1 MSLASYFR
9 FNFVSNS
16 GTTFGS
22 YGPRFLILPA
32 LLLASTVSPA
42 AISFV
47 QENYAVP
54 QTSQASVPVTYTA
67 AEVAGDT
74 NIVAIGWSDSTSS
87 PTSVTDTK
95 GNVYTLAVGPTR
107 QTSMQSAAIYVAK
120 NVVAAAAGANT
131 VTVAFSAAVPY
142 ADVRILSYRGLDTTS
157 PVEAAAGASGTGTAA
172 NSGSVTTANAN
183 DLIFGAA
190 YVSSRVMS
198 AGTGFTSRVIT
209 SPDGDIAEDKTVTAA
224 GSYNAT
230 ATIASGNWVMQV
242 VALKALGSQA
252 AAATPTFNPA
262 AGTYATTQTVHLL
275 DATAGATIYYT
286 TNGNQPTT
294 GSTVYN
300 DATPIQVTATTTIMA
315 MAAATG
321 LANSGVATG
330 TFTISLPAAATPTF
344 TPTPGVYGTAQTV
357 HIADTTAGAKIYY
370 TTNGTQPSTSST
382 LYSDASPIAVNST
395 TTIMA
400 IAAATGFSN
409 SAIGTGTYTIGSAT
423 AIAFVQMNYSV
434 PSTSQTS
441 VTTAYTKA
449 QVAGDT
455 NVVAIGWSSS
465 TSTVTAVTDTKGN
478 TYTVAAGPTVQSGVQ
493 SQVIY
498 VAKNIAAAAAGA
510 NSVTVKFSAASAYPD
525 VRVLEYSGLD
535 PVSPVDAAVGATG
548 NSATSSSG
556 SLTASS
562 SYDLIFSANY
572 VSTST
577 NAAGNGFITRVIT
590 NPDGD
595 IVEDRTVTAAGAYTG
610 TATLTRSG
618 NWIMQTVA
626 LRGAGTAPPPPDPT
640 VVGQWGPV
648 TSWPVLPIH
657 QVLMPTGKV
666 LAWGHDTADTSNST
680 LATIWDPAT
689 NTFTP
694 STYTGGNLFCAG
706 HGLLP
711 DGRVFVAG
719 GHNMA
724 DYMGLKNSTIF
735 DPTTLTWTAG
745 PLMTYG
751 RWYPTVTSLPDGR
764 MLVSSGAINCDGCNA
779 TVPEIYNPKT
789 NTWTQLTTASLNI
802 PIYPHMFV
810 LPDGRVLNTG
820 SYELPLATRALNV
833 NAQSWTTIDPT
844 VLDADT
850 AVMYLPGKILKSG
863 TSADSDAPYKNAAA
877 TSYVIDMTAGA
888 PAWQSVSPMHFAR
901 SYHNSTILPDGNVVI
916 MGGEG
921 TTNPFDQSTAVYAAE
936 MWSPTTQ
943 TYTVMASEQI
953 ARVYHST
960 ALLLP
965 DGRVLMGGSGEYGTG
980 SIDQLNAEIYS
991 PPYLFKGARP
1001 TVTSTPTTL
1010 TYNAQFTIQTP
1021 DAANITSVSLV
1032 RLGSATHAFNEN
1044 QRYVPLTFTPSVGSL
1059 AVQAPLNGNI
1069 APPGYYML
1077 FIVKNTGVPS
1087 VGVFVQFPA
1096 P

>member
-1 MSLASYFR
+1 MSLASYLR
-9 FNFVSNS
+9 SNT
-16 GTTFGS
+16 GTAFGS
-22 YGPRFLILPA
+22 NGLRFLIVPA
-32 LLLASTVSPA
+32 LLLVSTVSPA

-54 QTSQASVPVTYTA
+54 QTSQTSVSVTYTA
-67 AEVAGDT
+67 AEVAGDA
-74 NIVAIGWSDSTSS
+74 NIVAIGWSDATSS
-87 PTSVTDTK
+87 PTSVTDTQ
-95 GNVYTLAVGPTR
+95 GNVYTLAVATR
-107 QTSMQSAAIYVAK
+107 QTGLQSAAIYVAK

-190 YVSSRVMS
+190 YVSSRVMT
-198 AGTGFTSRVIT
+198 AGTGFSSRVIT

-242 VALKALGSQA
+242 VALKAMGSAA

-262 AGTYATTQTVHLL
+262 PGTYSAAQTVHLM
-275 DATAGATIYYT
+275 DTTTGATIYYT
-286 TNGNQPTT
+286 TNGTQPNTA
-294 GSTVYN
+294 STVYN
-300 DATPIQVTATTTIMA
+300 NATPIQVTANTTIMA
-315 MAAATG
+315 MAAASG
-321 LANSGVATG
+321 LANSAVATG
-330 TFTISLPAAATPTF
+330 TYTIQLPAAATPTF
-344 TPTPGVYGTAQTV
+344 TPAPGVYGTAQTV
-357 HIADTTAGAKIYY
+357 HLADTTAGAKIYY

-382 LYSDASPIAVNST
+382 LYNDASPIAVNST

-409 SAIGTGTYTIGSAT
+409 SAVATGTYTIGSST

-455 NVVAIGWSSS
+455 NVVAIGWSTS
-465 TSTVTAVTDTKGN
+465 TSTVTSVTDTKGN
-478 TYTVAAGPTVQSGVQ
+478 TYSVAVGPTVQSGTQ

-498 VAKNIAAAAAGA
+498 VAKNIVAAAAGA

-548 NSATSSSG
+548 SSATSSSG
-556 SLTASS
+556 PVTTSS
-562 SYDLIFSANY
+562 SYDLILSANY
-572 VSTST
+572 VTTST
-577 NAAGNGFITRVIT
+577 NAAGNGFVTRVIT

-595 IVEDRTVTAAGAYTG
+595 IVEDQTVTAAGTYTG

-618 NWIMQTVA
+618 SWIMQTVA
-626 LRGAGTAPPPPDPT
+626 LRGAGTAPPPPDPS

-666 LAWGHDTADTSNST
+666 LAWGHDTANNTT
-680 LATIWDPAT
+680 LATIWDPAS
-689 NTFTP
+689 NSFTS
-694 STYTGGNLFCAG
+694 STYSGGNLFCSG

-711 DGRVFVAG
+711 DGRVFIAG

-724 DYMGLKNSTIF
+724 DYMGLKNATIF
-735 DPTTLTWTAG
+735 DPNTLTWTAA
-745 PLMTYG
+745 PLMSFG

-789 NTWTQLTTASLNI
+789 NSWTQLTTASLSI

-820 SYELPLATRALNV
+820 SYELPLATRALDI
-833 NAQSWTTIDPT
+833 NAQSWTTIDPN
-844 VLDADT
+844 VLDSDT

-863 TSADSDAPYKNAAA
+863 TSADSDAPYKNAVA

-888 PAWQSVSPMHFAR
+888 PAWQTVTPMHFAR
-901 SYHNSTILPDGNVVI
+901 SYHNSTVLPDGNVLI
-916 MGGEG
+916 TGGEG

-936 MWSPTTQ
+936 MWSPTSQ
-943 TYTVMASEQI
+943 TYSTMASMQI

-991 PPYLFKGARP
+991 PPYLFKGSRP
-1001 TVTSTPTTL
+1001 TVTSVPSSL
-1010 TYNAQFTIQTP
+1010 TYNGQFTIQTP
-1021 DAANITSVSLV
+1021 DAADITSVSLV
-1032 RLGSATHAFNEN
+1032 RLGSATHAFNQN
-1044 QRYVPLTFTPSVGSL
+1044 QRYIPLTFTPSVGSL
-1059 AVQAPLNGNI
+1059 SVQAPLNGNI